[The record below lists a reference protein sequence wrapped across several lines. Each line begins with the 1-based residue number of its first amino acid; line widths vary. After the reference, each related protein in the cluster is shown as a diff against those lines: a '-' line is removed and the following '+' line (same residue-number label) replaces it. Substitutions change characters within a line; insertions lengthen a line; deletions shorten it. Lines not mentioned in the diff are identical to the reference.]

1 MPFRVRAGARLV
13 VLMLLW
19 TTCFG
24 AGEPKDE
31 PKRISP
37 RDEAWRVLRA
47 GVTDSKVANRREAVK
62 ALSLIPNSR
71 TAQKLAERSLQDDH
85 PTVRTAAAAS
95 LGQLHATSAI
105 PALKKA
111 LSDKELPVVLAAT
124 YSLFLLKDKSAYSI
138 YYAIL
143 MRDQKTSEGMI
154 QAQIDRLKDPK
165 QVAELGVQ
173 EGLGFVPFGGVG
185 FEAYRQFSKRNVDPV
200 RAAAARYLAH
210 DPNSI
215 SEDALVQSALADASE
230 NVRQASLD
238 ALAERGDPAC
248 VERLLQNLTDSK
260 EPVRYRT
267 AAVIIHLTAI
277 KKVSRKKPRPA
288 N

>member
-1 MPFRVRAGARLV
+1 MPFRVRAGARLA
-13 VLMLLW
+13 VLILIW
-19 TTCFG
+19 IPCFG
-24 AGEPKDE
+24 VGEPKQMN
-31 PKRISP
+31 P
-37 RDEAWRVLRA
+37 RDQAWQVLRA
-47 GVTDSKVANRREAVK
+47 GLTDSKVSNRAEAVK
-62 ALSLIPNSR
+62 ALSLVSNNR
-71 TAQKLAERSLQDDH
+71 TAEQLAARALQDAH
-85 PTVRTAAAAS
+85 PTVRTVAAAS
-95 LGQLHATSAI
+95 LGQLQATSAI

-124 YSLFLLKDKSAYSI
+124 YSLFLLKDKSAYGI

-143 MRDQKTSEGMI
+143 MRDKKSSEGVI

-185 FEAYRQFSKRNVDPV
+185 FEAYRQFSKRNADPV

-210 DPNSI
+210 DPNPI

-238 ALAERGDPAC
+238 ALAERGNPGC
-248 VERLLQNLTDSK
+248 VERLVKNLNDSK
-260 EPVRYRT
+260 EAIRYRT
-267 AAVIIHLTAI
+267 AAVIIHLTSVR
-277 KKVSRKKPRPA
+277 KSRRPKPVPA
-288 N
+288 K

>member
-13 VLMLLW
+13 VLVLVW

-24 AGEPKDE
+24 TDE
-31 PKRISP
+31 PKQISP
-37 RDEAWRVLRA
+37 RDEAWRVMRA
-47 GVTDSKVANRREAVK
+47 GLRDSKAANRREAVK
-62 ALSLIPNSR
+62 ALSLISNNK
-71 TAQKLAERSLQDDH
+71 TAQQLAERSLQDAH

-95 LGQLHATSAI
+95 LGQLHAKSAI

-124 YSLFLLKDKSAYSI
+124 YSLFLLKDKSAYGI

-143 MRDQKTSEGMI
+143 MRDKKSSEGMI

-185 FEAYRQFSKRNVDPV
+185 FEAYRQFSKRNIDPV

-210 DPNSI
+210 DPNPI
-215 SEDALVQSALADASE
+215 SQDALIQSALADPSE
-230 NVRQASLD
+230 NVRQAALD

-248 VERLLQNLTDSK
+248 VERLLQNLNDSK
-260 EPVRYRT
+260 DAIRYRT
-267 AAVIIHLTAI
+267 AAVIIHLTAV
-277 KKVSRKKPRPA
+277 KKSTGKKPRAA